1 MTLTGES
8 FVSPLTKCMPQ
19 WFALR
24 QKEVHALPHCFD
36 KGYELRS
43 AGKTHDSLE
52 CTQGCPASAPPS
64 HARDVENALRLDLLS
79 SRSLKLS

>member
-1 MTLTGES
+1 MTLRES
-8 FVSPLTKCMPQ
+8 FAGSLTKCTPQ

-24 QKEVHALPHCFD
+24 QKEVHALTHCFD

-52 CTQGCPASAPPS
+52 CAQGFL
-64 HARDVENALRLDLLS
+64 NLRHRLM
-79 SRSLKLS
+79 RVMLKTRAAGIY

>member
-8 FVSPLTKCMPQ
+8 FVSPLTKCTPQ

-43 AGKTHDSLE
+43 AGNTHDSLE
-52 CTQGCPASAPPS
+52 CTQGFL
-64 HARDVENALRLDLLS
+64 NLRHRLM
-79 SRSLKLS
+79 RVMLKTRYAWIY

>member
-8 FVSPLTKCMPQ
+8 FASFLDKCTPQ
-19 WFALR
+19 WFTLR

-43 AGKTHDSLE
+43 DGNTHGSLE
-52 CTQGCPASAPPS
+52 CTRDSKFSPPS
-64 HARDVENALRLDLLS
+64 HTHFEN
-79 SRSLKLS
+79 